1 MNDVPNSYAYAKI
14 REKRKDA
21 FLEKGYGFGKTYTS
35 STSRV
40 MGMLPTLRID
50 YIFTDPNIQTSQFTQ
65 ITKKLSD
72 HQALVADIKLKIDA
86 KIDALR
92 VTITGINNGFI
103 TTQEAN
109 IVAAA
114 LALETAAKADLES
127 VVDGI

>member
-1 MNDVPNSYAYAKI
+1 MKSTFSLHGTQSDFIADKIKQSPYPAILCGDMNDVPNSYAYAKI

-72 HQALVADIKLKIDA
+72 HQALVADIKLK
-86 KIDALR
+86 
-92 VTITGINNGFI
+92 
-103 TTQEAN
+103 
-109 IVAAA
+109 
-114 LALETAAKADLES
+114 
-127 VVDGI
+127 